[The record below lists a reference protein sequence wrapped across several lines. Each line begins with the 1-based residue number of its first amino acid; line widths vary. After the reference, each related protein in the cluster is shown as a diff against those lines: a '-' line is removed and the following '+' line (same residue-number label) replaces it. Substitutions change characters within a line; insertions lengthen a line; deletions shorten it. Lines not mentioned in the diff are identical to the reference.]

1 MNHLPGVLQVAAR
14 FFAAGLLLPVG
25 CGSNSTSLQPDASP
39 LADAGTGDR
48 EAGPTISSDAED
60 ASTDSRSPDGAS
72 TRDAANGADVASS
85 VDSGDARTADA
96 SPLSTCVPAIPQ
108 VTWSSPY
115 AAWSRGVPRDPSFF
129 PIAVWL
135 QGSWHA
141 TELHQLGINIYV
153 GNNAGTD
160 ALMASDLATL
170 KGLGMYAI
178 IGQDSVGLA
187 NINDP
192 TIVGWWMDPDEPD
205 NAQPADGG
213 GYGPAVAPSTLVSR
227 YNSYRAA
234 DSTRPVYLG
243 LGQGVAYDNWIGRG
257 NNAPPESG
265 YVPASDI
272 IDFDIYPYNN
282 CGGSANEMATCGQFW
297 LNAFGVDRLHQW
309 SNRGQAVWTDIE
321 TTVIAANTTTGPTPT
336 QTRSEVW
343 LSLIHAANGIAYFL
357 DTWNP
362 SFREDGIFADTAM
375 VNAVTALN
383 QQITSLAP
391 VLNSADIPN
400 LVSVASSNASAPL
413 DTMVK
418 AKGTSLYIFSAISR
432 AGTTTGSFTVNGMSG
447 SGAATVLGEN
457 RTVTI
462 TAGKFTDDFAAN
474 DVHLY
479 QIDFAS
485 IRCN

>member
-1 MNHLPGVLQVAAR
+1 MGHGPSRDLNAAAR
-14 FFAAGLLLPVG
+14 FLAATALLQLHGG
-25 CGSNSTSLQPDASP
+25 CGASSGSGPSDASP
-39 LADAGTGDR
+39 ALDGKLDGNSGRGDAAPTSPTDAG
-48 EAGPTISSDAED
+48 EAAVGSSDAAAD
-60 ASTDSRSPDGAS
+60 RNRTQPGDG
-72 TRDAANGADVASS
+72 
-85 VDSGDARTADA
+85 GDAGAGDA
-96 SPLSTCVPAIPQ
+96 SPLSACVPAIPQ
-108 VTWSSPY
+108 IGWTSPY
-115 AAWSRGVPRDPSFF
+115 GAWSRGIPHDPSFF

-160 ALMASDLATL
+160 ALAASDLATL
-170 KGLGMYAI
+170 KNLGMYAI

-187 NINDP
+187 NIDDT

-213 GYGPAVAPSTLVSR
+213 GYGPPVAPSTLLSR
-227 YNSYRAA
+227 YAA
-234 DSTRPVYLG
+234 YQKADPTRPIYLG
-243 LGQGVAYDNWIGRG
+243 LGQGVAYDNWEGRG
-257 NNAPPESG
+257 SNAPPESS

-297 LNAFGVDRLHQW
+297 LNALGVDRLHQW

-321 TTVIAANTTTGPTPT
+321 TTVIGANTTTGPTPA
-336 QTRSEVW
+336 QTRSETW
-343 LSLIHAANGIAYFL
+343 LSLIHSANGIAYFI

-362 SFREDGIFADTAM
+362 SFREDGIFADASM
-375 VNAVTALN
+375 VSAVTALN

-391 VLNSADIPN
+391 ILNSADIPN
-400 LVSVASSNASAPL
+400 IVSVTSSNTSAPI
-413 DTMVK
+413 DSMVK
-418 AKGTSLYIFSAISR
+418 ANGTSLYVFSAISR
-432 AGTTTGSFTVNGMSG
+432 TGTATGSFTIQGLSGNGS
-447 SGAATVLGEN
+447 ATVIGEN
-457 RTVTI
+457 RTVNI
-462 TAGKFTDDFAAN
+462 ASGKFTDSFAAN

-479 QIDFAS
+479 KIDFQS